1 MEQHY
6 IMCRSL
12 THAQRS
18 SRLLERSGIIASVVR
33 APQELRKA
41 GCGYA
46 LSLYRHFDE
55 AVALL
60 KSNNLINGK
69 LYKKLDDG
77 GYAEVIL

>member
-1 MEQHY
+1 MEQYY

-18 SRLLERSGIIASVVR
+18 SRLLERSGIIANVLK

-46 LSLYRHFDE
+46 LSLRRHFTE
-55 AVALL
+55 AVGILQ
-60 KSNNLINGK
+60 KNNLINGK
-69 LYKKLDDG
+69 LYQRMENG
-77 GYAEVIL
+77 EYREVRP